1 MKTILKLLIVCGII
15 VLTAFSCEKTEKE
28 VLPTSQAEGKIIMT
42 FRACY
47 GYWVMIE
54 VENPKGIGQE
64 GAFIPIGFEGSRIDY
79 KNAIGVPYF
88 ERVQDLNT
96 DAPDTIGTWLKFSYR
111 ELTYEERHSKI
122 FVDTSFHGICNTM
135 IGPPSANMYVITRI
149 IDHH

>member
-1 MKTILKLLIVCGII
+1 MKKIAKTLFLCGII

-64 GAFIPIGFEGSRIDY
+64 GSFIPIGFEGSRIDY

-88 ERVQDLNT
+88 ERIKNFNT
-96 DAPDTIGTWLKFSYR
+96 EAPDTIGTWLRFEYR
-111 ELTYEERHSKI
+111 KLTDEERNSKV

-135 IGPPSANMYVITRI
+135 IGPPSVNTYMITGI

>member
-15 VLTAFSCEKTEKE
+15 VLTAFSCEKTEEE

-54 VENPKGIGQE
+54 VENPKGIGVE
-64 GAFIPIGFEGSRIDY
+64 GTFAFPFDEQSRINY

-88 ERVQDLNT
+88 ERVPDLST
-96 DAPDTIGTWLKFSYR
+96 EAPDTIGTWLKFNYR
-111 ELTYEERHSKI
+111 KLTDEERNSKI
-122 FVDTSFHGICNTM
+122 FVDTSYHGICLSN
-135 IGPPSANMYVITRI
+135 IAPPYVNMYMITKI
-149 IDHH
+149 IDYH